1 MKKKKYDILVKIKQ
15 INKNKL
21 VYNLNNLN
29 SEKAKLEDIKN
40 YLENTL
46 KDSRPSS

>member
-21 VYNLNNLN
+21 VYSLNNLN
-29 SEKAKLEDIKN
+29 SEKAKLEDIKTI
-40 YLENTL
+40 L
-46 KDSRPSS
+46 